1 MTLKPLSPR
10 EIQLRVR
17 AGASPE
23 AISAETGWALDRVQR
38 YADQI
43 LIERG
48 WVAERARQV
57 ELRAV
62 DGPVT
67 LGEAAESAVY
77 AEGFDPQDLLWDSWR
92 RPDGRWVVTASVDYD
107 TGMVRGTWIYDT
119 VGRTIHP
126 LDEAAH
132 WFMGATDT
140 RIDQLVEQ
148 PNVPSRSDRA
158 ARPRLVAVQAE
169 EPVTPVT
176 TGRRPEPPQ
185 TAPHKPTTA
194 TPPAPTTPTTPLR
207 QPAAAHQEEPTQ
219 PERPARPKSG
229 KGRKRASVPSW
240 DEILFGATRGDD

>member
-1 MTLKPLSPR
+1 MAPRVEYPGAIRTSRRERTLKPLSPR

-23 AISAETGWALDRVQR
+23 TVSAETGWALDRVQR

-57 ELRAV
+57 ELRTA

-67 LGEAAESAVY
+67 LGEAAESVAY
-77 AEGFDPQDLLWDSWR
+77 AEGYDPQDLIWDSWR
-92 RPDGRWVVTASVDYD
+92 RPDGRWVVTATVDVD
-107 TGMVRGTWIYDT
+107 TGIVRGTWIYDT

-126 LDEAAH
+126 LDDAAI
-132 WFMGATDT
+132 WYMGASDM
-140 RIDQLVEQ
+140 RLNQLVVQ
-148 PNVPSRSDRA
+148 ANTGSRNDRA
-158 ARPRLVAVQAE
+158 ARPRLVAVQPE
-169 EPVTPVT
+169 EPPT
-176 TGRRPEPPQ
+176 RE
-185 TAPHKPTTA
+185 TTA
-194 TPPAPTTPTTPLR
+194 IR
-207 QPAAAHQEEPTQ
+207 QPAAAQPQEQ
-219 PERPARPKSG
+219 PVTDRPVRSKSS

>member
-43 LIERG
+43 LIERA

-77 AEGFDPQDLLWDSWR
+77 AEGFDPQDLAWDSWR

-107 TGMVRGTWIYDT
+107 MGVVRGTWIYDT

-126 LDEAAH
+126 LDEAAN
-132 WFMGATDT
+132 WFMGANDT

-148 PNVPSRSDRA
+148 PQVAARSDRA
-158 ARPRLVAVQAE
+158 VRPRLVAVHAE
-169 EPVTPVT
+169 EPVPPVT
-176 TGRRPEPPQ
+176 TDRRPEP
-185 TAPHKPTTA
+185 
-194 TPPAPTTPTTPLR
+194 TTPTRPMTPQR
-207 QPAAAHQEEPTQ
+207 QPAAAQQEEPAQ
-219 PERPARPKSG
+219 PERPARPKGG